1 MPAPPEWVCGREV
14 ELWKESLAAEE
25 LSSFVSSQSM
35 SSGSLFSISTVS
47 SFEKMTA
54 ALEVSSESDSA
65 VRRKNL

>member
-1 MPAPPEWVCGREV
+1 MPAPPEWVSGREV

-25 LSSFVSSQSM
+25 LLSFVSLQSM
-35 SSGSLFSISTVS
+35 SSGSLFSILTVS

>member
-1 MPAPPEWVCGREV
+1 MPAPPEWVSGREV